1 MHLVVPFSFALL
13 IFFAHMAKK
22 NMSKALVKKTVRVS
36 AKALVSSRT
45 SVGGVHPSKPLFEAV
60 LAKAKLLPLTR
71 SGWNIAEGLEHLVT
85 SDERFLD
92 IISTHGV
99 PEALLSTQPVDL
111 AGLPFPIP
119 TGSSEECYFSLLK
132 TIIYQQLSIKAAEP
146 ILNRFVQSFG
156 VAPGEAL
163 QPHIV
168 KTAKFEQAVIDGKRK
183 TLLNG
188 VVSGLSESK
197 AKYIADLTEHFLD
210 PAKLQN
216 VNLSALS
223 DEALRAKLLAVKGL
237 GPWSVDMFMMF
248 DLHRSNVLPVGDLIV
263 RRGIAQFHG
272 LPEKHFEVKKNLLT
286 IEKLCD
292 KWAPYSSLAACYMWK
307 IVAASRAAK
316 KGEVEA

>member
-1 MHLVVPFSFALL
+1 MHLIVCLSFALL
-13 IFFAHMAKK
+13 VIFTHMAKK
-22 NMSKALVKKTVRVS
+22 NMSKALVKKTVRAS
-36 AKALVSSRT
+36 AKALVSPRSPIGAVPT
-45 SVGGVHPSKPLFEAV
+45 TPLFEAV
-60 LAKAKLLPLTR
+60 LAKAKLLPPTR
-71 SGWNIAEGLEHLVT
+71 SGWNIGEGLEHLVN
-85 SDERFLD
+85 SDKRFLD
-92 IISTHGV
+92 IIATHGV
-99 PEALLSTQPVDL
+99 PEALLSTQPVDP

-156 VAPGEAL
+156 VASGEAL
-163 QPHIV
+163 RPHIV

-197 AKYIADLTEHFLD
+197 ANYITDLTEHFLD
-210 PAKLQN
+210 PTKLQN

-223 DEALRAKLLAVKGL
+223 DEELRTKLLAVKGL

-248 DLHRSNVLPVGDLIV
+248 DLHRGNVLPVGDLVV
-263 RRGIAQFHG
+263 RRGIAQ
-272 LPEKHFEVKKNLLT
+272 LPDKHFEVKKNLLT

-292 KWAPYSSLAACYMWK
+292 KWAPYSSLATCYMWK

-316 KGEVEA
+316 KGEVEAK